1 MGTWYTQNDI
11 LVCFLFAYVCF
22 QVILLA
28 ESQGG
33 QVASKLAPV
42 VLPDLLVLL
51 ASLPDEPDIT
61 PLRNAH
67 VQTVIGW
74 KVGNHF
80 SLIKFNI
87 STCAG
92 GRASLGGRDVAE
104 RVVRDLGPTAFMA
117 GGRKG
122 FPGRH
127 SSFRHD
133 EVADR
138 FLCLVVVST

>member
-1 MGTWYTQNDI
+1 MTPW
-11 LVCFLFAYVCF
+11 FAFCLLMFCF

-33 QVASKLAPV
+33 QVASKLAPL

-61 PLRNAH
+61 PLRNEH

-80 SLIKFNI
+80 RFNQI
-87 STCAG
+87 QYLYVCRRKSTCGEDEKSRSRWCGISARQPLWLEG
-92 GRASLGGRDVAE
+92 TKDSPVATARSSLLRSRIV
-104 RVVRDLGPTAFMA
+104 FCI
-117 GGRKG
+117 
-122 FPGRH
+122 
-127 SSFRHD
+127 S
-133 EVADR
+133 
-138 FLCLVVVST
+138 